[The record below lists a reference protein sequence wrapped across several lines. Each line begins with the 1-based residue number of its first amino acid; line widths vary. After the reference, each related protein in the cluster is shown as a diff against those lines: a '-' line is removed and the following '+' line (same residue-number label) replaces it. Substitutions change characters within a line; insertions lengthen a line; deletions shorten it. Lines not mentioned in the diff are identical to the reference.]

1 MAKSDSGEKYTP
13 FVKRPKAEHLHV
25 IFKNKLVLNHLYNYY
40 FGLGN
45 ILCLF
50 TEFLKK
56 ISPQKHFELM
66 AWLTNNKF

>member
-25 IFKNKLVLNHLYNYY
+25 IFNHLYKYY